1 VSFINVRK
9 VEFQKRKKK
18 KKKVYKC
25 EGEIYV
31 IVEGSKIRES
41 HILRILN

>member
-1 VSFINVRK
+1 MSFINVRK
-9 VEFQKRKKK
+9 VEFQKKKK
-18 KKKVYKC
+18 GYKC

-31 IVEGSKIRES
+31 VVEGSKIRES